1 MKNVVRLFLATLTV
15 ICISGCGSVVNN
27 AGSTTSTNDAPYGA
41 RAHYGEFSD
50 SVTISNAYLQQIQ
63 EKVGQNA
70 YRSGKER
77 VNTIVS
83 DGKITADEINELE
96 RYVVGCYAQHDLQVN
111 KDYWFTDGGGI
122 NIWKG
127 QERNGDFVKEC
138 EINSGYQLLIYYYY
152 LIDRNPDNIDLEP
165 YRYQCY
171 QEHDLLMQPYSYE
184 DYERLRLQ
192 SNGTPLLKGGTSGDP
207 TTLMVAKCT
216 DDPLHN
222 IANSPLKQ

>member
-1 MKNVVRLFLATLTV
+1 MKHVVRFFLATLTV
-15 ICISGCGSVVNN
+15 ICIAGCGSVINN

-111 KDYWFTDGGGI
+111 KDYWFTDGVESTSG
-122 NIWKG
+122 KG
-127 QERNGDFVKEC
+127 RSAME
-138 EINSGYQLLIYYYY
+138 
-152 LIDRNPDNIDLEP
+152 
-165 YRYQCY
+165 
-171 QEHDLLMQPYSYE
+171 
-184 DYERLRLQ
+184 
-192 SNGTPLLKGGTSGDP
+192 TLLKNAKL
-207 TTLMVAKCT
+207 TLDTNCLFIT
-216 DDPLHN
+216 
-222 IANSPLKQ
+222 II